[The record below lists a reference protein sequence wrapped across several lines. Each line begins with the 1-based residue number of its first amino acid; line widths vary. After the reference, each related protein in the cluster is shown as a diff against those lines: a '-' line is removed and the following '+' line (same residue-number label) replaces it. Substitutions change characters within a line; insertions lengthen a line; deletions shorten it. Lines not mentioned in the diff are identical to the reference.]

1 MYKCRY
7 YDMKNEPFLTT
18 DDAALILDLDPRQ
31 VQRMAKAG
39 LIPGARRV
47 GKSKRAPYI
56 LPTEA
61 VEKLASQR
69 KKAKEKRARGQKPRA
84 R

>member
-7 YDMKNEPFLTT
+7 YDMTQDPFITT

-56 LPTEA
+56 LPTDA
-61 VEKLASQR
+61 VNKLAAER
-69 KKAKEKRARGQKPRA
+69 KKKKEKRARGTKPRA